1 MGLRLGVLVIVMMMV
16 GFMTSTETYA
26 ANSQCAGRFRS
37 CADLEG
43 FNGDT
48 FTITWNGGNNRS
60 AVRRHCALSNR
71 PFFSARTIEVTA
83 IGQGPGGAFELTGPG
98 GTVNFIVQYRNP
110 TGGGWVT
117 LQPNTPS
124 TFESLT
130 EAQFDICTSSGN
142 NAGGQ
147 RMRIRIIDNDLESV
161 PAGTYTGQ
169 IRLTVDAPFGA
180 GTDTETSGRI
190 TVVSPPL
197 MNFIRLKNNFD
208 FGIWDG
214 VGDETNADTSICVW
228 TNNRVS
234 AGGPATYQVTATT
247 TEGAFQAISGINAP
261 LPFSVYWANAG
272 GVNTIGP
279 ATELSYATPQLF
291 TTTNTSENCAGG
303 TNNASMIVFFDEND
317 LGAAAGS
324 ATAYQSTV
332 LIEVAI
338 PP

>member
-1 MGLRLGVLVIVMMMV
+1 MGLRLGALVLVMMMV
-16 GFMTSTETYA
+16 GFMTSSQTFA
-26 ANSQCAGRFRS
+26 ANSACNGFNRP

-43 FNGDT
+43 FSGDT
-48 FTITWNGGNNRS
+48 FTVTWNGGNNRS
-60 AVRRHCALSNR
+60 PVRRHCALSNR
-71 PFFSARTIEVTA
+71 PRFNPSIEVTVT
-83 IGQGPGGAFELTGPG
+83 GQGPGGAFELTGPG
-98 GTVNFIVQYRNP
+98 GTVPIIVQYRNP
-110 TGGGWVT
+110 TGGSWIT
-117 LQPNTPS
+117 LQPNTPRI
-124 TFESLT
+124 FNSLT

-161 PAGTYTGQ
+161 PAGTYTGTLQ
-169 IRLTVDAPFGA
+169 LTIDTPTGN
-180 GTDTETSGRI
+180 GTDTETSGLV

-228 TNNRVS
+228 NNNRVS

-247 TEGAFQAISGINAP
+247 TDGAFEAISGINAP

-272 GVNTIGP
+272 GVSTIGP
-279 ATELSYATPQLF
+279 ATQLSYGAPQTF

-303 TNNASMIVFFDEND
+303 TNNASMIVFFDESD
-317 LGAAAGS
+317 LGAAAGT